1 MAGSLIKIDEEIVT
15 SAVASVTLLGI
26 DSTYDVYMIR
36 INNMKSTVDGDD
48 LRIRVTEGGTPN
60 STANYDFATKFLRTA
75 VAFTNLSATNQTQF
89 DTGNIGN
96 VGGERHNQIMYCF
109 NANNSSEYT
118 FFTNEII
125 QVASSAEMTGEQGG
139 FVFTS
144 TSTVDGVYFFC
155 NSGNIDTGSSF
166 VLYGLKK

>member
-1 MAGSLIKIDEEIVT
+1 MAGKLVQVATNTVI
-15 SAVASVTLLGI
+15 SAVASVTLTGI
-26 DSTYDVYMIR
+26 DSDDVYMVT
-36 INNMKSTVDGDD
+36 INDMKSTVDGDD

-60 STANYDFATKFLRTA
+60 STANYDFATKFLRTT
-75 VAFTNLSATNQTQF
+75 VAFGNLSATNQTQF

-125 QVASSAEMTGEQGG
+125 QVASTAEMTGEQGG

-144 TSTVDGVYFFC
+144 SSSVDGVYFFC
-155 NSGNIDTGSSF
+155 NSGNIASGTF
-166 VLYGLKK
+166 TLYRVV